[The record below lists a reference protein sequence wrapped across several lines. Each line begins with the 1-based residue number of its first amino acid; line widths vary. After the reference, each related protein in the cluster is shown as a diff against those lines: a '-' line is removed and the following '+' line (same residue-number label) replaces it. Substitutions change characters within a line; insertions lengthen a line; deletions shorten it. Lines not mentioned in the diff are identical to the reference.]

1 MDPKTYLLSLAV
13 SLLHRMSSY
22 KIASSE
28 QDNGRLRTTNKITK
42 LASGE
47 LAMSHKNYCSEK
59 KFTKKY
65 GAHDFF
71 LLIEK

>member
-47 LAMSHKNYCSEK
+47 LAMSTKTTAQKRNLLKNMVHMIFC
-59 KFTKKY
+59 
-65 GAHDFF
+65 